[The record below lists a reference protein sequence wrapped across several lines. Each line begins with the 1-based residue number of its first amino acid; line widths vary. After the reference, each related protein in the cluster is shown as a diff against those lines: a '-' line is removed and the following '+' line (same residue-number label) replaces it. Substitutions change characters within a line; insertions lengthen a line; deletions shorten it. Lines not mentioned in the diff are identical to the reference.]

1 MSDLPKARGKRP
13 AFSDDPIVDNLTSM
27 VLALAAEISVLH
39 ERLDTVE
46 RVAEAKGAVT
56 RAEIE
61 AYRPSAEVDAVR
73 EKWRADFLDRVLRS
87 VQTRLEEA
95 TVGETA
101 EGYEKT
107 VREISD
113 LTTSAAVNPIR

>member
-13 AFSDDPIVDNLTSM
+13 AFSDDPIVDSLTAM

-46 RVAEAKGAVT
+46 RVAEQKGAVT

-61 AYRPSAEVDAVR
+61 AYRPTQAVDEAR
-73 EKWRADFLDRVLRS
+73 EKWRAEFLDRVLRS
-87 VQTRLEEA
+87 VQARLDEA
-95 TVGETA
+95 TAGETT
-101 EGYEKT
+101 ESYEKA
-107 VREISD
+107 VKEISE
-113 LTTSAAVNPIR
+113 LAGPAGNR